1 MNLSIRFKNNELF
14 NSNDYTLSAITII
27 IINDIAF
34 NVIIY
39 IWYLLYSFG
48 IITFANPFFALSI
61 TLIQNIIVYMYLLKK
76 GLSKDN
82 LIKYSILLIILKVIP
97 LISLRNDIHINY
109 IDVYITIYLY
119 IIYIL
124 FVIIIN
130 DILMKKN
137 INVFEIVKRDF
148 YNEHYDDK
156 NLNKLYDVIYY
167 DIINKII

>member
-97 LISLRNDIHINY
+97 LISLSNDIHINY
-109 IDVYITIYLY
+109 TDVYITVYLY

-137 INVFEIVKRDF
+137 IDVFEFVKKDI

-156 NLNKLYDVIYY
+156 NVNKLYDVIYY
-167 DIINKII
+167 DIVNKII

>member
-1 MNLSIRFKNNELF
+1 MNLSILFKNNELF

-34 NVIIY
+34 NLIIY

-61 TLIQNIIVYMYLLKK
+61 TLIQNIIAYMYLLKK

-148 YNEHYDDK
+148 YNERYDDK
-156 NLNKLYDVIYY
+156 NINKLYDVIYY
-167 DIINKII
+167 DIVNKII